1 MTRIQAPIETHDT
14 PPSARVVL
22 VDDSWLILELIG
34 EQLQE
39 AGWQVRLATRGS
51 EALTIIRAWPPD
63 AVVCDLHMPEMEGL
77 EVMRRI
83 HTSDPTL
90 PVVVLSGDADLSAV
104 LGAVRQGAF
113 DYVLKDGADIRPL
126 QAALGRAAM
135 HARLARE
142 NLRLTGALQQA
153 NDELETRVRELDEK
167 HRLLEQAQAQSE
179 ALLRNILPDV
189 VVARLK
195 EDDQVI
201 ADGFAEATVLFAD
214 IVGFTRL
221 AADRTPIAMVEL
233 LNEIFSRFDHLVEQY
248 GLEKIKTIGDAYM
261 AASGLP
267 VPRPDHA
274 EAAASLALDMLR
286 VIAELRTQ
294 IGEPVGV
301 RIGMHS
307 GPVVAGVIGTK
318 KFIYDVWGDTVNV
331 ASRMEACGVPGRI
344 QVTDQTRV
352 RLEHLYM
359 LEERGL
365 IEVKGK
371 GRIRTWFLT
380 GFLSG
385 HGSTP

>member
-1 MTRIQAPIETHDT
+1 MTRIQAPIETRDT
-14 PPSARVVL
+14 PTAARVVL
-22 VDDSWLILELIG
+22 VDDSRLILELLG
-34 EQLQE
+34 ERLQE
-39 AGWQVRLATRGS
+39 AGWHVRLATKGS
-51 EALTIIRAWPPD
+51 EALEIIRAWSPD
-63 AVVCDLHMPEMEGL
+63 VVVCDLHMPEMEGL

-83 HTSDPTL
+83 HAIDHTL

-113 DYVLKDGADIRPL
+113 DYVVKDGADIRPL
-126 QAALGRAAM
+126 HAAIERAAM

-142 NLRLTGALQQA
+142 NLRLTRALQQA
-153 NDELETRVRELDEK
+153 NEELETRVRELDEK

-179 ALLRNILPDV
+179 ALLRNILPEV
-189 VVARLK
+189 VVERLK

-274 EAAASLALDMLR
+274 EAAASMALDMLR
-286 VIAELRTQ
+286 VITELRTQ

-307 GPVVAGVIGTK
+307 GPVVAGVIGTT

-352 RLEHLYM
+352 RLARSYM

-380 GFLSG
+380 GRK
-385 HGSTP
+385 